1 MSTET
6 NPLLDAPAFHDAV
19 DYSRTYSLREIS
31 DNKGRI
37 IRLRLL
43 SDYMPGRGT
52 VYDVSYV
59 IAKLPGGRLVP
70 VQCLMDNLIPRYRL
84 KNKIIAWAKEE
95 HVYALGLGLLDESN
109 WSIL

>member
-1 MSTET
+1 MTET
-6 NPLLDAPAFHDAV
+6 NGLLDAPQFHADV
-19 DYSRTYSLREIS
+19 DYSRTYSLKEIS
-31 DNKGRI
+31 DLKGRI
-37 IRLRLL
+37 IRFRFL
-43 SDYMPGRGT
+43 SGYVPGRGT

-59 IAKLPGGRLVP
+59 IAKLPGGAMVP

-95 HVYALGLGLLDESN
+95 RVYALGLGLLDESV